1 MERAALIGLIDTCVQ
16 EFDSDGLADLLPE
29 FKEHLPGLL
38 QSSNDEDFAILVK
51 AARLISF
58 SNSPAPLRLAIAILL
73 DVAAA
78 HASRGK
84 AADAITFAERAHDLA
99 EDNGLL
105 PELRRAC
112 AIYGALSSEMGLPS
126 RGLEYAIKAAEI
138 GRQIDDPMAIAAA
151 WSNMTAALLSMGLYR
166 ETIAVALRTL
176 RRFKDD
182 AHCAVIVASARTNLA
197 SAALALSHFALA
209 SDSARDSVAVLGVP
223 RDAIGILNRVIAE
236 SVWMKAA
243 IGLDQRSVVEE
254 RIVFLRGMSDAFK
267 SPRLQLNHLLAEAA
281 YQSYAGDLTI
291 AVAKLLELLKHTKN
305 MPNLYRDNLALL
317 VKAYEKAGDHGGALI
332 YLGELVEFL
341 REKQVVA
348 VRASLAAIEARH
360 ATPLPGKD
368 DVKEVIDAIQRS
380 RPGPPTAT
388 TSQQRAGAT
397 QVEVPEQEYRDAFER
412 LAVSAEMK
420 EDAGGRHAY
429 RMGRLSGLL
438 AEKLGYNAKFADEV
452 EKGARL
458 HDIGKLGIPDGLLLK
473 SGQLSPS
480 EWAVMKRHTL
490 IGAQIIRQCSHS
502 AFRVAEQIAL
512 CHHEKW
518 DGTGYPNALRGEH
531 IPVPARIV
539 MLADVYDALTHARPY
554 KHAWK
559 HDDVAAF
566 IRDNAGAQ
574 FDPTFAT
581 AFLEMVEDLR
591 RKHGAGFE
599 EFLAEPSKHSS
610 FIRARD
616 KMQTMMGEMGS
627 LDSGTFL

>member
-16 EFDSDGLADLLPE
+16 EFDSDGLGDLLPE

-38 QSSNDEDFAILVK
+38 QSSNDDDFETLTK
-51 AARLISF
+51 AARLITF
-58 SNSPAPLRLAIAILL
+58 SNSPAPLPVAISILL
-73 DVAAA
+73 DIAAA
-78 HASRGK
+78 HAPRGR
-84 AADAITFAERAHDLA
+84 AADAIPFAERAHDLA

-112 AIYGALSSEMGLPS
+112 SIYGLLSTEIGAPS

-138 GRQIDDPMAIAAA
+138 GRQIDDPMAIAVA
-151 WSNMTAALLSMGLYR
+151 WSNMTAALFCMGLYR
-166 ETIAVALRTL
+166 ETIAVALRMI
-176 RRFKDD
+176 RQFKDE
-182 AHCAVIVASARTNLA
+182 ARCAVFVAGARGNMA

-209 SDSARDSVAVLGVP
+209 ADSARDSVAVLGVP
-223 RDAIGILNRVIAE
+223 RDAMGILNRVIAE

-243 IGLDQRSVVEE
+243 IGLDQREVVDD
-254 RIVFLRGMSDAFK
+254 RIAVLRGMSDAFK

-281 YQSYAGDLTI
+281 YESYAGDLTI
-291 AVAKLLELLKHTKN
+291 AVAKLLELLKHTKT

-360 ATPLPGKD
+360 ATQLPGKD
-368 DVKEVIDAIQRS
+368 DVKEVIDAIRKSRS
-380 RPGPPTAT
+380 GGPAST
-388 TSQQRAGAT
+388 QQRAGAT
-397 QVEVPEQEYRDAFER
+397 QVEVPEHEYRDAFER
-412 LAVSAEMK
+412 LAVSAEIK

-554 KHAWK
+554 KHAWT
-559 HDDVAAF
+559 HDDVATF
-566 IRDNAGAQ
+566 IREKAGSQ
-574 FDPTFAT
+574 FDPEFASL
-581 AFLEMVEDLR
+581 FLQMVEDLR
-591 RKHGAGFE
+591 LEHGEGFDE
-599 EFLAEPSKHSS
+599 YLAEPSKNSS

-616 KMQTMMGEMGS
+616 KMQTMLGDMGA
-627 LDSGTFL
+627 LDSGTFM

>member
-16 EFDSDGLADLLPE
+16 EFDSDGLGDLLPE

-38 QSSNDEDFAILVK
+38 QSSNDDDFETLAK
-51 AARLISF
+51 AARLICF
-58 SNSPAPLRLAIAILL
+58 SNSPAPLQLAVSILL
-73 DVAAA
+73 EIAAA
-78 HASRGK
+78 HVPRGR
-84 AADAITFAERAHDLA
+84 AVDAIPFAERAHDLA

-112 AIYGALSSEMGLPS
+112 SIYGVLNTESGAHA

-138 GRQIDDPMAIAAA
+138 ARQIDDTMALAIAC
-151 WSNMTAALLSMGLYR
+151 SNMTAALFCMGLYR
-166 ETIAVALRTL
+166 ETISVALRTI

-182 AHCAVIVASARTNLA
+182 ARCAVTVATARTNLA
-197 SAALALSHFALA
+197 SAAQALSHYALA
-209 SDSARDSVAVLGVP
+209 ADSARDSVAVMGVP

-243 IGLDQRSVVEE
+243 IGLDQRKVVDD
-254 RIVFLRGMSDAFK
+254 RIAFLRGMSDAFK

-281 YQSYAGDLTI
+281 YESYAGDLTI

-380 RPGPPTAT
+380 RPGTSAVT

-490 IGAQIIRQCSHS
+490 IGAQIIRQCAHS

-518 DGTGYPNALRGEH
+518 DGTGYPNGLRGEH

-554 KHAWK
+554 KHAWA

-566 IRDNAGAQ
+566 IREKAGSQ
-574 FDPTFAT
+574 FDPEFASL
-581 AFLEMVEDLR
+581 FLQMVEDLR
-591 RKHGAGFE
+591 LEHGEGFDE
-599 EFLAEPSKHSS
+599 YLAEPSKNSS

-616 KMQTMMGEMGS
+616 KMQTMLGDMGA
-627 LDSGTFL
+627 LDSGTFM

>member
-16 EFDSDGLADLLPE
+16 EFDSDGLGDLLPE

-38 QSSNDEDFAILVK
+38 QSSNDDDFETLTK
-51 AARLISF
+51 AARLITF
-58 SNSPAPLRLAIAILL
+58 SNSPAPLPVAISILL
-73 DVAAA
+73 DIAAA
-78 HASRGK
+78 HAPRGR
-84 AADAITFAERAHDLA
+84 AADAIPFAERAHDLA

-112 AIYGALSSEMGLPS
+112 SIYGLLSTEIGAPS

-138 GRQIDDPMAIAAA
+138 GRQIDDPMAIAVA
-151 WSNMTAALLSMGLYR
+151 WSNMTAALFCMGLYR
-166 ETIAVALRTL
+166 ETIAVALRMI
-176 RRFKDD
+176 RQFKDE
-182 AHCAVIVASARTNLA
+182 ARCAVFVAGARGNMA

-209 SDSARDSVAVLGVP
+209 ADSARDSVVVMGVP

-243 IGLDQRSVVEE
+243 IGLDQREVVDD
-254 RIVFLRGMSDAFK
+254 RIAVLRGMSDAFK

-281 YQSYAGDLTI
+281 YESYAGDLTI
-291 AVAKLLELLKHTKN
+291 AVAKLLELLKHTKT

-360 ATPLPGKD
+360 ATQLPGKD
-368 DVKEVIDAIQRS
+368 DVKEVIDAIRKSRS
-380 RPGPPTAT
+380 GGPAST
-388 TSQQRAGAT
+388 QQRAGAT
-397 QVEVPEQEYRDAFER
+397 QVEVPEHEYRDAFER
-412 LAVSAEMK
+412 LAVSAEIK

-539 MLADVYDALTHARPY
+539 MLADVYDALTHARP
-554 KHAWK
+554 
-559 HDDVAAF
+559 
-566 IRDNAGAQ
+566 
-574 FDPTFAT
+574 
-581 AFLEMVEDLR
+581 L
-591 RKHGAGFE
+591 
-599 EFLAEPSKHSS
+599 
-610 FIRARD
+610 
-616 KMQTMMGEMGS
+616 
-627 LDSGTFL
+627 

>member
-16 EFDSDGLADLLPE
+16 EFDSDGLGDLLPE

-38 QSSNDEDFAILVK
+38 QSSNDDDFETLAK
-51 AARLISF
+51 AARLICF
-58 SNSPAPLRLAIAILL
+58 SNSPAPLPVAIAILL
-73 DVAAA
+73 DIAVAHVA
-78 HASRGK
+78 RGR
-84 AADAITFAERAHDLA
+84 AADAISFAERAHDLA
-99 EDNGLL
+99 EDNDLL

-112 AIYGALSSEMGLPS
+112 SIYGVLNIEAGAPA

-138 GRQIDDPMAIAAA
+138 GRQIDDQMAIAAA
-151 WSNMTAALLSMGLYR
+151 WSNMTGALFGMGLYR
-166 ETIAVALRTL
+166 ETIAVALRTM
-176 RRFKDD
+176 RQFKDD
-182 AHCAVIVASARTNLA
+182 ARCAVIVASARTNLA
-197 SAALALSHFALA
+197 SAALALSHYALA

-223 RDAIGILNRVIAE
+223 RDAMGILNRVIAE

-243 IGLDQRSVVEE
+243 IGLDQREVVDD
-254 RIVFLRGMSDAFK
+254 RIAFLRGMSGAFK

-281 YQSYAGDLTI
+281 YESYAGDLTI
-291 AVAKLLELLKHTKN
+291 AVAKLLELLKHTKT

-360 ATPLPGKD
+360 ATQLPGKD
-368 DVKEVIDAIQRS
+368 DVKEVIDAIRKSRS
-380 RPGPPTAT
+380 GGPAST
-388 TSQQRAGAT
+388 QQRAGAT
-397 QVEVPEQEYRDAFER
+397 QVEVPEHEYRDAFER
-412 LAVSAEMK
+412 LAVSAVIK

-554 KHAWK
+554 KHAWT
-559 HDDVAAF
+559 HDDVATF
-566 IRDNAGAQ
+566 IREKAGSQ
-574 FDPTFAT
+574 FDPEFASL
-581 AFLEMVEDLR
+581 FLQMVEDLR
-591 RKHGAGFE
+591 LEHGEGFDE
-599 EFLAEPSKHSS
+599 YLAEPSKNSS

-616 KMQTMMGEMGS
+616 KMQTMLGDMGA
-627 LDSGTFL
+627 LDSGTFM

>member
-16 EFDSDGLADLLPE
+16 EFDSDGLGDLLPE

-38 QSSNDEDFAILVK
+38 QSSNDDDFETLAK
-51 AARLISF
+51 AARLICF
-58 SNSPAPLRLAIAILL
+58 SNSPAPLPVAIAILL
-73 DVAAA
+73 DIATA
-78 HASRGK
+78 HAPRGR
-84 AADAITFAERAHDLA
+84 AVDAIPFAERAHDLA
-99 EDNGLL
+99 EDNRLL
-105 PELRRAC
+105 PELQRASR
-112 AIYGALSSEMGLPS
+112 IYGALSTDVGAPA
-126 RGLEYAIKAAEI
+126 RGLEYAIKAAEV
-138 GRQIDDPMAIAAA
+138 GRQLDDTMGIAAA
-151 WSNMTAALLSMGLYR
+151 WANMTAALFGMGLYR
-166 ETIAVALRTL
+166 ETIAVALRMI
-176 RRFKDD
+176 RQFKDD
-182 AHCAVIVASARTNLA
+182 TRCAVFAAGARGNMA
-197 SAALALSHFALA
+197 NAALALSHFALA
-209 SDSARDSVAVLGVP
+209 ADSARDSVAVMGVP

-243 IGLDQRSVVEE
+243 IGLDQRAVVDD
-254 RIVFLRGMSDAFK
+254 RIGFLRGMSDAFK

-281 YQSYAGDLTI
+281 YESYSGDLTI
-291 AVAKLLELLKHTKN
+291 AVAKLLELLKHTKT

-360 ATPLPGKD
+360 ATQLPGKD
-368 DVKEVIDAIQRS
+368 DVKEVIDAIRKS
-380 RPGPPTAT
+380 RAGGHGSA
-388 TSQQRAGAT
+388 QQRAGT
-397 QVEVPEQEYRDAFER
+397 PQMEVPEQEYRDAFER
-412 LAVSAEMK
+412 LAVSAEIK

-554 KHAWK
+554 KHAWT
-559 HDDVAAF
+559 HDDVATF
-566 IRDNAGAQ
+566 IREKAGSQ
-574 FDPTFAT
+574 FDPEFASL
-581 AFLEMVEDLR
+581 FLQMVEDLR
-591 RKHGAGFE
+591 LEHGEGFDE
-599 EFLAEPSKHSS
+599 YLAEPSKNSS

-616 KMQTMMGEMGS
+616 KMQTMLGDMGA